1 MCLVSFMNEIDFN
14 SKSHK
19 FDCLKGFEEFQMEYT
34 HFPKLTFQ
42 TGQDTDSGID
52 AQIDLGLDAGVSQQ

>member
-1 MCLVSFMNEIDFN
+1 
-14 SKSHK
+14 
-19 FDCLKGFEEFQMEYT
+19 LKGFEEFQMEYT